1 MKTGERR
8 KKGGWRSRGPP
19 KFEVTFCW
27 RRTHRNSRR
36 GARRSKPKRKASQTI
51 CHHPPPKLP
60 VPKPRR
66 DTRPRAVSHPRISR
80 SIQDDEGDS
89 SEEHLAVLPT
99 GEKKERLK
107 TKGGSSDQ
115 GRDEEEGAP
124 FYLLVSPPHL
134 SSTRIFFPK
143 RDPLRMFLCHRAK
156 KIGDRGGPQSANCE

>member
-1 MKTGERR
+1 M
-8 KKGGWRSRGPP
+8 GGGAEDLQSSRSRFAGDGPIG
-19 KFEVTFCW
+19 
-27 RRTHRNSRR
+27 THEEGREGRSRR
-36 GARRSKPKRKASQTI
+36 GKRHKQFVIT
-51 CHHPPPKLP
+51 PPPKLP

-66 DTRPRAVSHPRISR
+66 VTRPRAVSHPRISR